1 MTAKMSP
8 QRTVSNGRKV
18 DTWSVEMPD
27 KQKYDV
33 TVNMITDGDGTRFHA
48 NCSKGLLRDLSLS
61 SADINHLRKMVAS
74 EADTIAENY
83 LGAGWVE
90 AFRIVTKQANK
101 APRKSSGFGLDVS
114 WSPLRVD
121 RSQPPSNIGELHVI
135 EEGAPYTTIQR
146 GHTDIL
152 DDTDIENMV
161 SRMKLRRDE
170 GSSVAVV
177 DATEDTTT
185 RLYQMRE
192 IFLVFNDMLLT
203 RMSPDEIGRNG
214 IPEHDE
220 LVKLMAD
227 AAEAHR
233 AGKRI
238 AEPGEDE
245 ILI

>member
-1 MTAKMSP
+1 MTAKMSQ

-33 TVNMITDGDGTRFHA
+33 TVNMITDGDGTRFQA
-48 NCSKGLLRDLSLS
+48 SCNKGLLRNLSLS
-61 SADINHLRKMVAS
+61 SADINHLRKMVAN
-74 EADTIAENY
+74 EADTVAENY

-90 AFRIVTKQANK
+90 AFSVVTKQTKN

-114 WSPLRVD
+114 WSPLKVD

-152 DDTDIENMV
+152 DDTESQSLV
-161 SRMKLRRDE
+161 SRMKLRHGE
-170 GSSVAVV
+170 GSSVVIV

-220 LVKLMAD
+220 LVKLMED
-227 AAEAHR
+227 ATEAHKS
-233 AGKRI
+233 GKRI